1 MYSCASL
8 AEARGCP
15 IRIFTDQSLFAAP
28 HDFSQRTTSFI
39 ASQCQGIHQM
49 LLSRLMLS
57 LPISIR
63 GSGLGRPDKR
73 ILDLRKTYMCSI
85 CLPQCGQALRPMSV
99 SHTPDSPLTVLST
112 ACPAFG
118 PRKQIPSFTMSISKT
133 HTQDRAAKLVSRGP
147 RRPDAGVNNNTVMEW
162 WSQTGSNR
170 RPEACKATA
179 LPTELWPRLTHLQQK
194 PSPKNPA
201 SIWWAWEDSNFRPHA
216 YQARALTN

>member
-57 LPISIR
+57 LPISILCFGPQLIQKTASR
-63 GSGLGRPDKR
+63 TFWVDGLSDLGRSDGR
-73 ILDLRKTYMCSI
+73 TLDLRKTYMCSI

-133 HTQDRAAKLVSRGP
+133 HTQCRAAKLVKEVSSAHI
-147 RRPDAGVNNNTVMEW
+147 AGI
-162 WSQTGSNR
+162 Q
-170 RPEACKATA
+170 
-179 LPTELWPRLTHLQQK
+179 H
-194 PSPKNPA
+194 
-201 SIWWAWEDSNFRPHA
+201 
-216 YQARALTN
+216 